1 MGHVDLAPSEVD
13 LAHLKMGPTLVAYSL
28 MNSELQYQ
36 SGFGHE
42 FASEALEGALPKTQI
57 QPQRAPFGLYVEE
70 LNGTA
75 FTAPRGVS
83 RSTWSYR
90 IRPSTMHKPFAQ
102 IGTKLLRS
110 GPFNEVPP
118 TPNQLRWRPMP
129 IPTAPTDFIDG
140 IVTLG
145 GNGEP
150 SLQTGAAIHVFAANA
165 PMTDRYFYN
174 ADGEMVVVLQQGR
187 LRVHTEL
194 GVLDVVPGELLV
206 LPRGVKFRVDLP
218 DGPVR
223 GYICEN
229 YGPQLRLPELGPIG
243 TFGLANA
250 RDFLAPVAAYE
261 DVEGDFRL
269 VNKYGGLLWEAE
281 IDHSPLDVVAW
292 RGNYV
297 PYKYD
302 LNKFQCINTV
312 TFDHPDPSIY
322 CVLAAPTGIP
332 GTSGIE
338 IGCIPPRWSVAEHTF
353 RPPPFH
359 RNVASEFVGLIKGQ
373 YIGKAQGFDPGSAS
387 LHNCMSGHGPDAG
400 AYERGR
406 EMELKPVFLEDT
418 LTFIFETQLPIRP
431 TKYALETE
439 TLERDYYTHWLEL
452 KKNFDPAS
460 R

>member
-1 MGHVDLAPSEVD
+1 MATALSYH
-13 LAHLKMGPTLVAYSL
+13 H
-28 MNSELQYQ
+28 
-36 SGFGHE
+36 GFGNE
-42 FASEALEGALPKTQI
+42 FASEALAGALPRDQVA
-57 QPQRAPFGLYVEE
+57 PQKAPFGLYVEE

-83 RSTWSYR
+83 RSTWTYR
-90 IRPSTMHKPFAQ
+90 IRPSTMHKPFREVDAR
-102 IGTKLLRS
+102 LMRS

-118 TPNQLRWRPMP
+118 TPNQMRWRPLP
-129 IPTAPTDFIDG
+129 LPNTPTDFVQG
-140 IVTLG
+140 IVTIG
-145 GNGEP
+145 GNGDP
-150 SLQTGAAIHVFAANA
+150 GLQNGAAIHVYAANA
-165 PMTDRYFYN
+165 PMQDRYFYN
-174 ADGEMVVVLQQGR
+174 ADGEMLVVLQEGR

-194 GVLDVVPGELLV
+194 GVLEAAPCEVLL
-206 LPRGVKFRVDLP
+206 LPRGIKFRVELP
-218 DGPVR
+218 DGSAR

-229 YGPQLRLPELGPIG
+229 YGQQFRLPELGPIG

-250 RDFLAPVAAYE
+250 RDFQAPHAAYE
-261 DVEGDFRL
+261 DREGDFRVL
-269 VNKYGGLLWEAE
+269 AKYGGLLWEAE

-302 LNKFQCINTV
+302 LTKFQCINTV

-322 CVLAAPTGIP
+322 CVLASPTGLP
-332 GTSGIE
+332 GQSNIE

-359 RNVASEFVGLIKGQ
+359 RNIASEFVGLIRGQ

-400 AYERGR
+400 AFEKGR

-418 LTFIFETQLPIRP
+418 LTFIFETALPIRP
-431 TKYALETE
+431 TKFAVESDA
-439 TLERDYYTHWLEL
+439 LERDYYTHWLGL
-452 KKNFDPAS
+452 KKHFDPGRA
-460 R
+460 

>member
-1 MGHVDLAPSEVD
+1 MD
-13 LAHLKMGPTLVAYSL
+13 
-28 MNSELQYQ
+28 SELQYQ
-36 SGFGHE
+36 SGFGNE
-42 FASEALEGALPKTQI
+42 FATEALPGALPRTQI
-57 QPQRAPFGLYVEE
+57 QPQKAPFGLYVEE

-90 IRPSTMHKPFAQ
+90 IRPSTMHQPFAQ
-102 IGTKLLRS
+102 VESRLMRS

-118 TPNQLRWRPMP
+118 TPNQLRWRPLP
-129 IPTAPTDFIDG
+129 IPTAPTDFVDG

-150 SLQTGAAIHVFAANA
+150 SLQTGAAIHVFAANQS
-165 PMTDRYFYN
+165 MHDRFFYN

-187 LRVHTEL
+187 LIVHTEL

-206 LPRGVKFRVDLP
+206 LPRGIKLRVDLP

-229 YGPQLRLPELGPIG
+229 YGQQLRLPELGPIG

-261 DVEGDFRL
+261 DREGDFRL
-269 VNKYGGLLWEAE
+269 VAKYGGLLWEAA
-281 IDHSPLDVVAW
+281 IDHSPLDIVAW

-302 LNKFQCINTV
+302 LHKFQCINTV

-322 CVLAAPTGIP
+322 CVLAAPTGMP
-332 GTSGIE
+332 GTSSIE

-400 AYERGR
+400 AFERGR

-431 TKYALETE
+431 TRFALETE
-439 TLERDYYTHWLEL
+439 TLERDYYTHWQSL
-452 KKNFDPAS
+452 KKHFNPAGS
-460 R
+460 

>member
-1 MGHVDLAPSEVD
+1 MV
-13 LAHLKMGPTLVAYSL
+13 
-28 MNSELQYQ
+28 SELQYQ
-36 SGFGHE
+36 SGFGNE
-42 FASEALEGALPKTQI
+42 FASEALPGALPRTQVA
-57 QPQRAPFGLYVEE
+57 PQKAPLGLYVEE

-90 IRPSTMHKPFAQ
+90 IRPSTMHQPFAQ
-102 IGTKLLRS
+102 IDSRLIRS

-118 TPNQLRWRPMP
+118 TPNQLRWRPLP
-129 IPTAPTDFIDG
+129 VPSTPTDFVDG
-140 IVTLG
+140 IVTIG
-145 GNGEP
+145 GNGDP
-150 SLQTGAAIHVFAANA
+150 ALQSGAGIHVYAANA
-165 PMTDRYFYN
+165 PMRDRFFYN
-174 ADGEMVVVLQQGR
+174 ADGEMLVVLQLGR

-194 GVLDVVPGELLV
+194 GVIEAAPGEIVV
-206 LPRGVKFRVDLP
+206 LPRGVKFRVELP
-218 DGPVR
+218 DGSAR

-229 YGPQLRLPELGPIG
+229 YGQQYRLPELGPIG

-261 DVEGDFRL
+261 DREGDFR
-269 VNKYGGLLWEAE
+269 VVAKYGGLIWEAE

-322 CVLAAPTGIP
+322 CVLASPTGVP
-332 GTSGIE
+332 GTANIE

-359 RNVASEFVGLIKGQ
+359 RNIASEFVGLIQGQ
-373 YIGKAQGFDPGSAS
+373 YIGKAEGFDPGSAS

-400 AYERGR
+400 AFERGR
-406 EMELKPVFLEDT
+406 EMELKPVYLEDT

-431 TKYALETE
+431 TRFALETE
-439 TLERDYYTHWLEL
+439 TLERDYYTHWLGL
-452 KKNFDPAS
+452 KKHFNPAAT
-460 R
+460 